1 MHIKRC
7 MMHKCMTMKH
17 LMHEG
22 SYKDRKNLIKDQK
35 SISSTIRILSHPNGM
50 IVWNE
55 CLMRSEMRVRRM
67 KIGDTRSQGC
77 KNIKNF
83 LKNLPFS
90 IKSGLACKAQFQKS
104 SSLLLLFYFILFL

>member
-1 MHIKRC
+1 MQDAQ
-7 MMHKCMTMKH
+7 CMTIKY
-17 LMHEG
+17 LKHEG

-35 SISSTIRILSHPNGM
+35 SISSNIRTLSHPNRM

-55 CLMRSEMRVRRM
+55 CLMRSEMRVGRM
-67 KIGDTRSQGC
+67 KIGDARSQGC

-90 IKSGLACKAQFQKS
+90 IKSGLACKAQLPRS
-104 SSLLLLFYFILFL
+104 SSFLLLFYFILFL

>member
-1 MHIKRC
+1 MQDAQCMIIKYL
-7 MMHKCMTMKH
+7 K
-17 LMHEG
+17 HEG

-35 SISSTIRILSHPNGM
+35 SISSNIRTLSHPNGM

-55 CLMRSEMRVRRM
+55 CLMRSEMRVGRM
-67 KIGDTRSQGC
+67 KTGDARSQGC

-90 IKSGLACKAQFQKS
+90 IKSGLACKAQLPRS
-104 SSLLLLFYFILFL
+104 SSFLLLFYFILFL

>member
-55 CLMRSEMRVRRM
+55 CLMKSEMRVGRIR
-67 KIGDTRSQGC
+67 TRDAHSQ
-77 KNIKNF
+77 
-83 LKNLPFS
+83 
-90 IKSGLACKAQFQKS
+90 
-104 SSLLLLFYFILFL
+104 